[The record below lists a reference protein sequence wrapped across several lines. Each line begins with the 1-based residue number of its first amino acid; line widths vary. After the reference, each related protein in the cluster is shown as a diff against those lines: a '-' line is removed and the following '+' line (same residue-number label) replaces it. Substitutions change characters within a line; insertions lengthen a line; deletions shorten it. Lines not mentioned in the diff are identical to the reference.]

1 MALKTILLRSKLDAL
16 NIQLECLQNLD
27 ADFEARETELI
38 NAVDEMTAE
47 TPEEDRAVIESQAEA
62 LDTEKADHE
71 EKKKRLQEEIAEIER
86 QIADEEAKQKALE
99 PVNEPET
106 KKEERTV
113 THKTM
118 ENRTRFFG
126 MSVQERDAFFMR
138 SDVQGFLTEV
148 KDLIAN
154 KRAING
160 KELLIPVTI
169 LDLIRENVMDYSKL
183 IGRVRLRQVAG
194 TARQTVMGTVP
205 EAVWVEACGTLNEL
219 DFDFTQV
226 QLDGYKVGGY
236 VFVCNTLLRD
246 ADIALLSELITGI
259 GQAIGLALDKAILYG
274 KGASMKQPLGIVT
287 RLAQESIPEGYPATA
302 RPWVDLHSSHILSIN
317 ATGATFFQKLVEA
330 EAVCEGVYSRGTKFW
345 AMNMKTYAKIKA
357 QAVATNLYGAYVSEI
372 DGVMPVVGGDIVVLN
387 FIPDNDV
394 ICGYGDLYLL
404 AEREGT
410 LIETSREFRFVQDE
424 TTLRG
429 IAVYDGVPVIAEAFA
444 VININNSSATT
455 TMDFADD
462 TANDAHL
469 EDLQVAGASL
479 SPSFSGTT
487 FEYTVNVANNISSV
501 SVFATPVANE
511 ADVVIKKGT
520 KKYVDGAPIAVT
532 VGDNTITVEVAKG
545 AAKLTYTITVT
556 RAGV

>member
-1 MALKTILLRSKLDAL
+1 MALKTLILRSKLDSL
-16 NIQLECLQNLD
+16 NSQLEKLAEMD
-27 ADFEARETELI
+27 ADFEAREAELVS
-38 NAVDEMTAE
+38 AVEEMTAE
-47 TPEEDRAVIESQAEA
+47 TPDEEREIVENKANELDAEKEA
-62 LDTEKADHE
+62 HE
-71 EKKKRLQEEIAEIER
+71 GEKKRLQDEIAEILSE
-86 QIADEEAKQKALE
+86 IEAEEARQAAMK
-99 PVNEPET
+99 PVIEET
-106 KKEERTV
+106 KKEEREV
-113 THKTM
+113 KFNNM
-118 ENRTRFFG
+118 ETRKSNFFG

-138 SDVQGFLTEV
+138 NDVQGFITEV

-226 QLDGYKVGGY
+226 QLDGFKVGGY

-274 KGASMKQPLGIVT
+274 KGAAQKQPLGIVT
-287 RLAQESIPEGYPATA
+287 RLAQENVPADYPATA
-302 RPWVDLHSSHILSIN
+302 RPWVDLHSSHFFSIN

-330 EAVCEGVYSRGTKFW
+330 EAVCEGVYSRGVKFW
-345 AMNMKTYAKIKA
+345 AMNMKTYAKVKA
-357 QAVATNLYGAYVSEI
+357 QAVATNLYGAYVAEI

-444 VININNSSATT
+444 VININNSTATKT
-455 TMDFADD
+455 LDFADD
-462 TANDAHL
+462 AANDAHL
-469 EDLQVAGASL
+469 EDLQIPGVSIDFAANT
-479 SPSFSGTT
+479 FSY
-487 FEYTVNVANNISSV
+487 EVNVASNVDTV
-501 SVFATPVANE
+501 SVYPTPAQEGAV
-511 ADVVIKKGT
+511 VVIKKGT
-520 KKYVDGAPIAVT
+520 KKYVDGAPVPMAT
-532 VGDNTITVEVAKG
+532 GENTIAIEVSKG
-545 AAKLTYTITVT
+545 AAKLTYTVVITK
-556 RAGV
+556 AS